1 MSLSSIAQGHIYFII
16 VSNHGYITLN
26 RKRMSVIV
34 EDPEGKIILFTKGAD
49 NIMLARMSIENS

>member
-1 MSLSSIAQGHIYFII
+1 
-16 VSNHGYITLN
+16 
-26 RKRMSVIV
+26 MSVIV